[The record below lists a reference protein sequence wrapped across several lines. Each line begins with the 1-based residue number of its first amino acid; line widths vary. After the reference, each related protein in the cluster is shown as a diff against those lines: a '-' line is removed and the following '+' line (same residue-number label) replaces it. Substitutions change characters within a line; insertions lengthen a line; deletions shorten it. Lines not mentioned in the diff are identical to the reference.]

1 MRQFLTDVM
10 SPFTKDEIVRK
21 LAPIGATQQNEC
33 LNGLV
38 GTKIPKKRYYGGSES
53 SDIRTATAVAQ
64 FNNGYDYLSQV
75 ESKITTTAGEN
86 LSSYVE
92 SMQRMRERS
101 AARKSMISTKRRRKE
116 LKTKRNARQTR
127 AKQNE
132 ETVYFPG
139 TGLQC
144 VTDEEISSLA
154 LSGKESV
161 VEEFLKETNA
171 APVKPTPKFKVPKE
185 QYLSSFVYDIK
196 TTGLSKEVEIVQ
208 LSCVKLTGEHTFSSY
223 VLPDSS
229 IDRSASK
236 VTGLTVGYSSGLRSL
251 CKDGKTVRAETLSTM
266 LSNFGEFLKSSSSDP
281 HDQPLLLI
289 AHNGNSFDAPRLVI
303 NKIVTHDKKSS
314 FDNVYFGDSLPA
326 LQKVLNKKSNLK
338 LVDIYKE
345 CVKNTFQPHDAQEDC
360 KALKAVI
367 NYYGQPLM
375 TRIREGA
382 TPFSFYLEK
391 RKYEAAISTNKT
403 SYTGKLHVVSKAT
416 VEKLSK
422 LGIAYGLLE
431 EINEKCGKEALI
443 AFFTSKSRGRTRITS
458 NIGII
463 NNFIKSFC
471 E

>member
-1 MRQFLTDVM
+1 M
-10 SPFTKDEIVRK
+10 
-21 LAPIGATQQNEC
+21 
-33 LNGLV
+33 
-38 GTKIPKKRYYGGSES
+38 
-53 SDIRTATAVAQ
+53 
-64 FNNGYDYLSQV
+64 
-75 ESKITTTAGEN
+75 
-86 LSSYVE
+86 
-92 SMQRMRERS
+92 
-101 AARKSMISTKRRRKE
+101 
-116 LKTKRNARQTR
+116 
-127 AKQNE
+127 
-132 ETVYFPG
+132 
-139 TGLQC
+139 
-144 VTDEEISSLA
+144 
-154 LSGKESV
+154 
-161 VEEFLKETNA
+161 
-171 APVKPTPKFKVPKE
+171 
-185 QYLSSFVYDIK
+185 
-196 TTGLSKEVEIVQ
+196 
-208 LSCVKLTGEHTFSSY
+208 
-223 VLPDSS
+223 LPDSS

-375 TRIREGA
+375 THIREGA
-382 TPFSFYLEK
+382 TSISFYLEK
-391 RKYEAAISTNKT
+391 RKCDAAISTNKT
-403 SYTGKLHVVSKAT
+403 SYSGKLASKAT

-443 AFFTSKSRGRTRITS
+443 AFFASKSRRRTRITS
-458 NIGII
+458 DVGIKNNI
-463 NNFIKSFC
+463 IKSFC
-471 E
+471 K